1 VSAPDDLDPVLWQQ
15 AVEAGQNAAVDSW
28 PTDSSHVS
36 DWHPADRELRQ
47 RVQWESNSAVSR
59 AVLEQRQFR
68 VVAAVLNAA
77 FGVLQQATRRA
88 IGDEIRDNLGQPTNG
103 AYWLGWRDG
112 IMRGQAVA
120 LGPVVAR
127 RETP

>member
-1 VSAPDDLDPVLWQQ
+1 VTAPDDLDPVLWQQ
-15 AVEAGQNAAVDSW
+15 AVEAGQSAAVESW
-28 PTDSSHVS
+28 PTDSIYVP

-77 FGVLQQATRRA
+77 FGVLQQATRQQIA
-88 IGDEIRDNLGQPTNG
+88 DELC
-103 AYWLGWRDG
+103 AELL
-112 IMRGQAVA
+112 AVNTRYSGTTLAA
-120 LGPVVAR
+120 LGYADGLSFAWRVAR
-127 RETP
+127 GETPA